1 MTSDRAS
8 VDWTALRRRA
18 LEAAAGA
25 YAPYSG
31 LRVGAAGIDDRGRLV
46 TGCNVENA
54 SYGLTLCAECG
65 LVSALR
71 AGGGTR
77 LVAVAVCAGDGAP
90 LTPCGRCR
98 QLLYE
103 LGGPGLMID
112 DGPDHP
118 PLTVADLLPGAFG
131 PEDLRRSER

>member
-1 MTSDRAS
+1 MI
-8 VDWTALRRRA
+8 DWSALRRRA

-31 LRVGAAGIDDRGRLV
+31 LRVGAAGIDDQGRLV

-98 QLLYE
+98 QLLHE
-103 LGGPGLMID
+103 LGGPELVID
-112 DGPDHP
+112 DGPDRP
-118 PLTVADLLPGAFG
+118 PLTAADLLPMAFG
-131 PEDLRRSER
+131 PEDLQRSQR

>member
-1 MTSDRAS
+1 MTRDRTT
-8 VDWTALRRRA
+8 VDWSALRRRA
-18 LEAAAGA
+18 LKASAGA

-31 LRVGAAGIDDRGRLV
+31 LRVGAAGIDDQGRLV

-71 AGGGTR
+71 AGGGAR

-90 LTPCGRCR
+90 LAPCGRCR

-103 LGGPGLMID
+103 LGGPELLID
-112 DGPDHP
+112 AGPDRP
-118 PLTVADLLPGAFG
+118 PLTVADLLPLAFG
-131 PEDLRRSER
+131 PEDLQRRQR

>member
-1 MTSDRAS
+1 MTWDGTAIDWS
-8 VDWTALRRRA
+8 VLRRRA

-31 LRVGAAGIDDRGRLV
+31 LKVGAAGIDDQGRLV

-77 LVAVAVCAGDGAP
+77 LMAVSVCAGDGAP

-98 QLLYE
+98 QLLHE
-103 LGGPGLMID
+103 LGGPELVID
-112 DGPDHP
+112 DGPDRP
-118 PLTVADLLPGAFG
+118 PLTVADLLPMAFS
-131 PEDLRRSER
+131 PEDLQRSQR